1 VFLVRFADSWTEKQ
15 HQLANSGLIP
25 VKESVRT
32 YRRDIVSFMG
42 VIKQEIPWPN
52 TAPPQTRGRFTRFV
66 RIAMAIA
73 MFSQVAV
80 LLKLNG
86 LEIPLFQNSGR
97 HWLWAELLVCF
108 LGACAA
114 FTTAALFQERRLTGN
129 LAAGIGCVLAWA
141 YYLLMEPFAYFASE
155 QSSTLFALPFL
166 LLLPIATILSLRD
179 VFVELKAFGRKAAGS
194 SESRPES
201 LNAILRGLE
210 ETEYF
215 IPALYVLQG
224 TSVLVLLFL
233 ASLDKPFSFTANL
246 GNSTAAWSENSFYL
260 LLAAGVLSISAAVLR
275 NSARTASGIIALQGA
290 LAGFWFGFIVFR
302 ATVNAAFLHGLAP
315 KSGSADSAGGVGGT
329 ILLALFFLPLVFTFS
344 HSVKDLLETENAAA
358 ILMRLMAGCCGIV
371 LLRLFQWREVG
382 LSVGAS
388 LFLIGG
394 FLGYVLAAVHPR
406 SFFWYAVAAA
416 SLCAS
421 LALIV
426 LGTLLILPDFS
437 GSSLFTRQ
445 RSDISFVLLANIGLA
460 FATAIA
466 AVSFQKS
473 QRKLR

>member
-1 VFLVRFADSWTEKQ
+1 
-15 HQLANSGLIP
+15 
-25 VKESVRT
+25 
-32 YRRDIVSFMG
+32 
-42 VIKQEIPWPN
+42 
-52 TAPPQTRGRFTRFV
+52 
-66 RIAMAIA
+66 MAIA

-86 LEIPLFQNSGR
+86 LEIPLLQNSGR

-108 LGACAA
+108 LGASAA
-114 FTTAALFQERRLTGN
+114 FTTASLFQERRLTGN

-141 YYLLMEPFAYFASE
+141 YYLLMEPFAYFVSE
-155 QSSTLFALPFL
+155 QSSALFVLRFF

-179 VFVELKAFGRKAAGS
+179 VFVELKALGRNAVGS
-194 SESRPES
+194 RESRPKS
-201 LNAILRGLE
+201 LNTILRRLE

-215 IPALYVLQG
+215 IPALYVQG
-224 TSVLVLLFL
+224 TSLLVLLFL

-246 GNSTAAWSENSFYL
+246 GNSTAEWSENSFYL

-302 ATVNAAFLHGLAP
+302 ATVNAVFLHSLAP

-344 HSVKDLLETENAAA
+344 YSVKDLLETENAAA
-358 ILMRLMAGCCGIV
+358 ILMRLMAGCCDIV

-382 LSVGAS
+382 LSVAAS

-394 FLGYVLAAVHPR
+394 FLGYVLAAVHP
-406 SFFWYAVAAA
+406 A
-416 SLCAS
+416 
-421 LALIV
+421 
-426 LGTLLILPDFS
+426 
-437 GSSLFTRQ
+437 
-445 RSDISFVLLANIGLA
+445 FVLLVRRSGGLVMRGTDADCFRNSPYSSRFLWIFPVYKTTIRYLLRTPCKYRARLRNCHCRCFVPEIAKSFARPSRFGAQVTYLNSVTESAN
-460 FATAIA
+460 
-466 AVSFQKS
+466 VS
-473 QRKLR
+473 